1 MSESIETYPTQEQ
14 IERRAYE
21 LYLQRGGQD
30 GGDVNDWLVA
40 ERELNDLVQ
49 RPIDSPAADAQ
60 DLAQAANGAA
70 DGQQVADADKMLE
83 DMYARSRA
91 IAAGAGSD

>member
-1 MSESIETYPTQEQ
+1 MSEIIETYPTQEQ
-14 IERRAYE
+14 IEQRAYE

-30 GGDVNDWLVA
+30 GADVNDWLEA

-49 RPIDSPAADAQ
+49 RPIDLP
-60 DLAQAANGAA
+60 AANGT
-70 DGQQVADADKMLE
+70 ADATQIADAEKMLE
-83 DMYARSRA
+83 DMYARSKA